1 VRATGFHYSIN
12 KRRHVEI
19 YKDLFCVFFVV
30 VYQFYFINTIL
41 RSLNNREYPFML
53 CFILLNLALAVMI
66 TSININITIKLFK
79 IQAEEINAR
88 KKQGFRSLA
97 LFFLV
102 LSMIVGLIII
112 NALLE
117 DYNKILDII
126 TVLLISLSSVLLFSG
141 FIKPSV
147 IR

>member
-1 VRATGFHYSIN
+1 M
-12 KRRHVEI
+12 EI